1 MKPSRAA
8 NDNQIDLTRQV
19 WKPRLGRDLTN
30 EDARQITQNVTGL
43 FGILAEWSR
52 AEKLEPG
59 DLDLPQLDRRLISGD
74 ESKIEYN
81 DAKPHRAF

>member
-1 MKPSRAA
+1 VKPSRAA

-52 AEKLEPG
+52 AEKLAAA
-59 DLDLPQLDRRLISGD
+59 
-74 ESKIEYN
+74 N
-81 DAKPHRAF
+81 DAATPNNGDVRHES

>member
-1 MKPSRAA
+1 VRSSVKPSRAA

-52 AEKLEPG
+52 AEKLAAA
-59 DLDLPQLDRRLISGD
+59 
-74 ESKIEYN
+74 N
-81 DAKPHRAF
+81 DAATPNNGDVRHES

>member
-30 EDARQITQNVTGL
+30 EDARQITQNVTG
-43 FGILAEWSR
+43 
-52 AEKLEPG
+52 
-59 DLDLPQLDRRLISGD
+59 
-74 ESKIEYN
+74 
-81 DAKPHRAF
+81 